1 MKYANLTTAQ
11 KELLDLL
18 QHKEVDEYYDALKTI
33 YYLGT
38 YGVGVEKAELLASRY
53 VYDLLDAI
61 QKIVMEN
68 CDLSN

>member
-38 YGVGVEKAELLASRY
+38 YGVGVEKVELLASRY

-61 QKIVMEN
+61 QKIVIEN
-68 CDLSN
+68 CGLRE